1 MEVLPMQIIRAQVSK
16 RLLSKAERLF
26 TGAVEGR
33 IIEILQ
39 NARRAG
45 ATEVHIINSSGQ
57 VTVCDNGR
65 GIEDFAA
72 LLDLGKSGWNDRTE
86 YAEDPAGVGVF
97 CLAPREVTIASG
109 DKKVVVKGNG
119 WTGEP
124 VEVLVANRPCEG
136 TELVF
141 DDQPWLFETVQKHA
155 VFSGLTV
162 TVDGQPCAREPFV
175 SDTAPAHPELGC
187 RIEVRERNALSQ
199 WHTQWKRSYYAD
211 DVLVNFHG
219 QVVAFTHM
227 ALSEHLQF
235 LVDLTGEPTEI
246 RLMLP
251 ARVQLVENEALE
263 KLKAAIEREAYLY
276 IQRRGSHTLKFSE
289 YLRAKELGIALPEAE
304 PVFRVGL
311 LSGEAVEP
319 VEVTK
324 PKDFPLAKCYRL
336 AKECMDADDANEAN
350 AHLLSALGTFESPFV
365 AVDISPDYDGY
376 SWARLPTIEQVE
388 VMAGKEI
395 QSQYLWCERLV
406 AVESLQITARTSD
419 GRAFA
424 SVVPMAIREHTR
436 PEGIGT
442 WVATH
447 VLVTPAARDQL
458 SPTDLWYH
466 LGGFSE
472 DGDTYDT
479 QQEAFEEQLNRFWAE
494 LIGPDEYLRRRLL
507 DCVRGF
513 DLKWKHISIES
524 SGKVWITCQDGTAR
538 MLQPPEIS
546 SAS

>member
-1 MEVLPMQIIRAQVSK
+1 MQTIKAQVSK

-33 IIEILQ
+33 VIEILQ

-45 ATEVHIINSSGQ
+45 ATEVHIINSDGR
-57 VTVCDNGR
+57 VTVRDNGR

-72 LLDLGKSGWNDRTE
+72 LLDLGKSGWDDRTE
-86 YAEDPAGVGVF
+86 HAEDPAGVGVF

-109 DKKVVVKGNG
+109 DRRVTIKDKG

-124 VEVLVANRPCEG
+124 VEVLVANRPCKG

-141 DDQPWLFETVQKHA
+141 GDQPWLFETVQKHA
-155 VFSGLTV
+155 VFSGLTA

-175 SDTAPAHPELGC
+175 SDTASAHAELGC
-187 RIEVRERNALSQ
+187 RIEVRERNALSR

-219 QVVAFTHM
+219 QVVAFTYM

-235 LVDLTGEPTEI
+235 LVDLTGEPTGI

-251 ARVQLVENEALE
+251 ARTRLVENEALE
-263 KLKAAIEREAYLY
+263 VLKAAIEKEAYLY
-276 IQRRGSHTLKFSE
+276 IQKRVSHKLTFSE
-289 YLRAKELGIALPEAE
+289 YCRAKELGIALPEAE

-319 VEVTK
+319 VEVVR
-324 PKDFPLAKCYRL
+324 PKDFPLAQCYRL
-336 AKECMDADDANEAN
+336 GKTCMDADDANEAN
-350 AHLLSALGTFESPFV
+350 VHLLSALGTFESPFV
-365 AVDISPDYDGY
+365 VVDISPDYDGY
-376 SWARLPTIEQVE
+376 SWARLPTVEQVE
-388 VMAGKEI
+388 VKAGKEI

-406 AVESLQITARTSD
+406 AVESLQIMAHTSD
-419 GRAFA
+419 GRTFT
-424 SVVPMAIREHTR
+424 SVVPMAIREHAR
-436 PEGIGT
+436 PEGLGT
-442 WVATH
+442 WVTTH

-458 SPTDLWYH
+458 SPADIWFH
-466 LGGFSE
+466 CGGFSE

-479 QQEAFEEQLNRFWAE
+479 QLVAFEEQLNRFWAE
-494 LIGPDEYLRRRLL
+494 LIGPDEYLRQRLL
-507 DCVRGF
+507 DCVRDF
-513 DLKWKHISIES
+513 NLKWRHIGIES
-524 SGKVWITCQDGTAR
+524 SGKVWITHEDGTAR

>member
-1 MEVLPMQIIRAQVSK
+1 MQIIRAQVSE
-16 RLLSKAERLF
+16 RLLSKATRLF
-26 TGAVEGR
+26 TGAVDGR

-57 VTVCDNGR
+57 VTVSDNGR

-72 LLDLGKSGWNDRTE
+72 LLDLGRSGWDDRTE

-97 CLAPREVTIASG
+97 CLAPREVCIKSG
-109 DKKVVVKGNG
+109 GKQAVIKGKG

-124 VEVLVANRPCEG
+124 VEVLTAERSCKG
-136 TELVF
+136 TEIVF

-162 TVDGQPCAREPFV
+162 TVDGELCAREPFV
-175 SDTAPAHPELGC
+175 SDTASPHPELGC
-187 RIEVRERNALSQ
+187 RVEVRERNTLSQ

-219 QVVAFTHM
+219 QVVAFTYM
-227 ALSEHLQF
+227 PLSEHLQF
-235 LVDLTGEPTEI
+235 LVDLTGEPTGI

-251 ARVQLVENEALE
+251 ARVQLIENDALNE
-263 KLKAAIEREAYLY
+263 LKAAIEREAYLY
-276 IQRRGSHTLKFSE
+276 IQKRGSHKLKFSE
-289 YLRAKELGIALPEAE
+289 YRRAKELGIALPEAD
-304 PVFRVGL
+304 PAFQVGL
-311 LSGEAVEP
+311 LTGEPVEP

-324 PKDFPLAKCYRL
+324 PKDFPLAQCYRL
-336 AKECMDADDANEAN
+336 GKTCMDADDANEAN
-350 AHLLSALGTFESPFV
+350 VHLLSALGTFESPFV
-365 AVDISPDYDGY
+365 VVDISPDYDGY
-376 SWARLPTIEQVE
+376 TWARLPTVEQVE
-388 VMAGKEI
+388 VKAGKEI

-406 AVESLQITARTSD
+406 AVESIQISAHTSD
-419 GRAFA
+419 GRTFT

-436 PEGIGT
+436 PEGAGT

-447 VLVTPAARDQL
+447 VLVTPMARDQL
-458 SPTDLWYH
+458 SPADIWFH
-466 LGGFSE
+466 CGGFSE

-479 QQEAFEEQLNRFWAE
+479 QLEDFEGQLNRFWAE
-494 LIGPDEYLRRRLL
+494 LIGPGEYLRQRLL
-507 DCVRGF
+507 DCVRDF
-513 DLKWKHISIES
+513 DLQWKHISIES
-524 SGKVWITCQDGTAR
+524 SGKVWITYEDGTAR

-546 SAS
+546 AAS

>member
-1 MEVLPMQIIRAQVSK
+1 MEIIRAKVNE

-45 ATEVHIINSSGQ
+45 AAEVHIINSHGQ
-57 VTVCDNGR
+57 VTVRDNGR
-65 GIEDFAA
+65 GIADFAA
-72 LLDLGKSGWNDRTE
+72 LLDLGRSDWDDRTE

-97 CLAPREVTIASG
+97 CLAPREVCITSG

-124 VEVLVANRPCEG
+124 VEVLAADRTCKG

-141 DDQPWLFETVQKHA
+141 GDQPWLFETVQKHA
-155 VFSGLTV
+155 VFSGLNV
-162 TVDGQPCAREPFV
+162 TVDSQMCAREPFV
-175 SDTAPAHPELGC
+175 SDTASAHPELGC

-199 WHTQWKRSYYAD
+199 WHTQWKHSYYAD

-219 QVVAFTHM
+219 QVVAFTDM

-235 LVDLTGEPTEI
+235 LVDLTGEPTGI

-251 ARVQLVENEALE
+251 ARTRLVENEALE
-263 KLKAAIEREAYLY
+263 VLKAAIEKEAYLY
-276 IQRRGSHTLKFSE
+276 IQKRGSHKLKFSE
-289 YLRAKELGIALPEAE
+289 YRRAKELGIELPEAE
-304 PVFRVGL
+304 PVFQTGL
-311 LSGEAVEP
+311 LTGEP
-319 VEVTK
+319 VEPIEVTR
-324 PKDFPLAKCYRL
+324 PKDFPLARCYRL
-336 AKECMDADDANEAN
+336 AKECMDADEANEAN

-365 AVDISPDYDGY
+365 VVDISPDYDGY
-376 SWARLPTIEQVE
+376 TWARLPTIEQVE
-388 VMAGKEI
+388 IKTGKEI

-406 AVESLQITARTSD
+406 AVDSLQITAHASD
-419 GRAFA
+419 GKAFT
-424 SVVPMAIREHTR
+424 SVVPMAIREYART
-436 PEGIGT
+436 EGPNT
-442 WVATH
+442 WVGTD
-447 VLVTPAARDQL
+447 VLVTPAARDTL
-458 SPTDLWYH
+458 SPTYIWYQ

-479 QQEAFEEQLNRFWAE
+479 QLEDFEEQLNRFWAE
-494 LIGPDEYLRRRLL
+494 LIGPDEYLRQRLL
-507 DCVRGF
+507 ECIRDF
-513 DLKWKHISIES
+513 NLKWRHISVES
-524 SGKVWITCQDGTAR
+524 SGKVWITCEDGTAR

>member
-1 MEVLPMQIIRAQVSK
+1 MQTIRAQVSK

-45 ATEVHIINSSGQ
+45 ATEVQITNGNGQ
-57 VTVCDNGR
+57 VTVRDNGR
-65 GIEDFAA
+65 GIADFAA
-72 LLDLGKSGWNDRTE
+72 LLDLGRSAWDDLTE

-97 CLAPREVTIASG
+97 CLAPREVCITSG
-109 DKKVVVKGNG
+109 GKQAVVKGKG
-119 WTGEP
+119 WTGAP
-124 VEVLVANRPCEG
+124 VEVLATDHPCKG

-141 DDQPWLFETVQKHA
+141 SDQPWVFETVQKHA
-155 VFSGLTV
+155 VFSGLNV
-162 TVDGQPCAREPFV
+162 TVDGQPCAQESFI
-175 SDTAPAHPELGC
+175 SSTAALYAELGC

-199 WHTQWKRSYYAD
+199 WHSQWKRSYYAE

-219 QVVAFTHM
+219 QVVPFTY
-227 ALSEHLQF
+227 APVGEHLQF
-235 LVDLTGEPTEI
+235 LVDLTGDPTGI

-251 ARVQLVENEALE
+251 ARVQLVQNEALE
-263 KLKAAIEREAYLY
+263 ALKAAIEKEAYRY
-276 IQRRGSHTLKFSE
+276 IQSRDTHTLKFGE

-319 VEVTK
+319 VEVTR

-336 AKECMDADDANEAN
+336 GKECRDADEANEAN

-365 AVDISPDYDGY
+365 VVDISPAYDGY
-376 SWARLPTIEQVE
+376 GWARLPTIEHIE
-388 VMAGKEI
+388 VKAGKEI
-395 QSQYLWCERLV
+395 RSQYLWCERLV
-406 AVESLQITARTSD
+406 AVEDLQITAHTSD
-419 GRAFA
+419 GRAFTSA
-424 SVVPMAIREHTR
+424 VPMAICEYARA
-436 PEGIGT
+436 EGPNT
-442 WVATH
+442 WVGTG

-458 SPTDLWYH
+458 SPSYIWFH

-479 QQEAFEEQLNRFWAE
+479 QREDFEEQLNRFWAE
-494 LIGPDEYLRRRLL
+494 LIGPGEYLRQRLL

-513 DLKWKHISIES
+513 DIKWRHISIES
-524 SGKVWITCQDGTAR
+524 SGKVWITCEDGTAQ